1 MISRLARTRSI
12 AMRFCSLPEREQ
24 MEYDV
29 LIVGGGVAGLSA
41 AIKIKQMEVLHDR
54 PLSVC
59 VIEKG
64 SEVGD
69 HVLSGN
75 CFETRAFD

>member
-1 MISRLARTRSI
+1 MLTRLKYSGRVLRL
-12 AMRFCSLPEREQ
+12 FCTSEPPSQQREV

-29 LIVGGGVAGLSA
+29 LIVGGGVAGLST
-41 AIKIKQMEVLHDR
+41 AIKIKQLVSQYDR

-64 SEVGD
+64 TEVGD
-69 HVLSGN
+69 HILSGN
-75 CFETRAFD
+75 CF